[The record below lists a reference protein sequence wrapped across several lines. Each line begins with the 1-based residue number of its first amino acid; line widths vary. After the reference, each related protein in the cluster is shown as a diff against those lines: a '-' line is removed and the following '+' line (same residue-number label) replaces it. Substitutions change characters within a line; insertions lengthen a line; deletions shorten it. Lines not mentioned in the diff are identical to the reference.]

1 MDVELKLSTVFHFR
15 GHRPLISLGE
25 NSFFLTSLN
34 KYLMRPTLHL
44 ALFEELGL

>member
-25 NSFFLTSLN
+25 NSFFLIQLVSSL
-34 KYLMRPTLHL
+34 HQL
-44 ALFEELGL
+44 AKVLELQHQSF